1 MNQAQENGLK
11 QYIYD
16 DISNFIRIAEMYGYK
31 SQF

>member
-16 DISNFIRIAEMYGYK
+16 DISNFTRIAEMDGYK